1 MNNDNNQKNIEITK
15 KIQDSRKNPIL
26 ILDLKEINKN
36 VLLDIHNI
44 LCEKQF
50 DELDVV
56 LQTPGGNIDAAYL
69 IAKLIKNKAKKL
81 NIIVPLFAKSAGTLI
96 CLIADKI
103 LLTDL
108 SELGPLD
115 TQIFEQEEGGQ
126 SGYKSALNGFKGLEQ
141 IQQHTIETLD
151 VVVKLLLSRSRMKI
165 SEAINLASQFTGQ
178 TSGTLY
184 SQLNPYRIGEYA
196 RALEIGER
204 YAITILTRYKNW
216 QENEATIIVKK
227 LVKGYPYHGYI
238 IDYEE
243 LEELGLPAEKI
254 EKSLLKD
261 ILSLRK
267 SLLESKK
274 TFIKLLENNNIQ
286 KYENK
291 ELADKNSEIIGKQ

>member
-1 MNNDNNQKNIEITK
+1 M
-15 KIQDSRKNPIL
+15 
-26 ILDLKEINKN
+26 
-36 VLLDIHNI
+36 
-44 LCEKQF
+44 
-50 DELDVV
+50 
-56 LQTPGGNIDAAYL
+56 
-69 IAKLIKNKAKKL
+69 IAKLIKNKTKKL
-81 NIIVPLFAKSAGTLI
+81 NIIVPLFAKSAGTLV

-151 VVVKLLLSRSRMKI
+151 IVVKLLLSRSQMKI
-165 SEAINLASQFTGQ
+165 SEAINLASKFTGQ
-178 TSGTLY
+178 TSRTLY

-196 RALEIGER
+196 RALEIGEK
-204 YAITILTRYKNW
+204 YAITILTRYRGW
-216 QENEATIIVKK
+216 QENEATMLVKK

-243 LEELGLPAEKI
+243 LKELKLPAEKI
-254 EKSLLKD
+254 DGDLLED

-267 SLLESKK
+267 LFLESKK
-274 TFIKLLENNNIQ
+274 MFIKLLENNNIQ
-286 KYENK
+286 KYEDK
-291 ELADKNSEIIGKQ
+291 TLADKNQESADQ